1 MREGWKEVTIGDL
14 GQVVTGK
21 TPSTKEKK
29 YFDGKYQFIS
39 PKDLGDDSRY
49 INNTLTTIT
58 ELAIEKFKNQVLP
71 KNSIFFTSLSYGFGK
86 MGIAKDICL
95 TNQQIHSIV
104 ANPEVSDFNFVYY
117 LLRYNT
123 SLIRSHDAGIVTPI
137 VPKSIFCKIKINLPP
152 LNTQRK
158 IASILSAYDDLIENN
173 LKRIKLLEEQAQLTY
188 EEWFVRFKFP
198 GHETTKF
205 DEETGLPEGWEK
217 VKLNQIADF
226 QNGYAFYTKG
236 YSENGYTIIDLGNV
250 SEYGDL
256 NITGKE
262 KFISEELYNE
272 LPKFHLNK
280 YDIVI
285 AMTDVTS
292 ALRILAKSA
301 IIDKDNTYALN
312 QRVGMLRPNTELFD
326 YAFLYALL
334 SDPRFIGRMKAM
346 SKGAVQFYFNT
357 KDIVNYET
365 FLPSKDVIENFT
377 KIYKPILEL
386 RMKLKDQ
393 NQHLKEARDILL
405 PRLMSGMID
414 VDKLD
419 VGSLTYEV
427 NDSLGMVAEEN
438 KIYSK

>member
-1 MREGWKEVTIGDL
+1 MMEGWESVELGDICSVK
-14 GQVVTGK
+14 GGK
-21 TPSTKEKK
+21 RLPKGHELLETETNHK
-29 YFDGKYQFIS
+29 YIRARDIKNGKINFDQPVFIS
-39 PKDLGDDSRY
+39 ENTFKIISRY
-49 INNTLTTIT
+49 IVNKGDLIITIVGANIGDVAFVTDEFDKANLTENAVKLIT
-58 ELAIEKFKNQVLP
+58 KDSKV
-71 KNSIFFTSLSYGFGK
+71 NSLFLKYALVPDYMKYYFQTVASGAAQDKL
-86 MGIAKDICL
+86 GI
-95 TNQQIHSIV
+95 
-104 ANPEVSDFNFVYY
+104 Y
-117 LLRYNT
+117 
-123 SLIRSHDAGIVTPI
+123 
-137 VPKSIFCKIKINLPP
+137 KIKKVKINLPP
-152 LNTQRK
+152 LKTQRK

-173 LKRIKLLEEQAQLTY
+173 LKRIKLLEEQAQQTY

-198 GHETTKF
+198 GYENVEI
-205 DEETGLPEGWEK
+205 DEVSGLPIGWRK
-217 VKLNQIADF
+217 TKLKEIADF

-236 YSENGYTIIDLGNV
+236 YSETGYAIIDLGNV

-280 YDIVI
+280 YDIVV

-365 FLPSKDVIENFT
+365 FLPTKDIIDNFT
-377 KIYKPILEL
+377 KVYKPILEL
-386 RMKLKDQ
+386 RMKLKEQ
-393 NQHLKEARDILL
+393 NQHLKEARGILL

-414 VDKLD
+414 VDGLKVKEPMGRVVED
-419 VGSLTYEV
+419 NSEYKKV
-427 NDSLGMVAEEN
+427 
-438 KIYSK
+438 